1 MDIKKILIIAAIA
14 LLAII
19 GFNYYNSVQSEKSR
33 AARTAEIEVLRASVA
48 QAEIDKKNQA
58 KAEQSRIELEAMP
71 EKAQKIIADKE
82 AELQPDTQYTSI
94 DLEKEDRAKLDE
106 VMSRWGDASVVAGS
120 TARIALSS
128 VVKDLQSI
136 RREAEK
142 LTVTPCLTRAQANML
157 VGMDAEILGYIK
169 FMSNSKADITKDM
182 IEKYEA
188 HAKYF
193 EIIKKCTG

>member
-1 MDIKKILIIAAIA
+1 MVAIAALV

-19 GFNYYNSVQSEKSR
+19 GYNHYSSAQSEKAR
-33 AARTAEIEVLRASVA
+33 AARMAETEAMRASIA
-48 QAEIDKKNQA
+48 QAEIEKANKA
-58 KAEQSRIELEAMP
+58 KAEQSRVELEAMP

-82 AELQPDTQYTSI
+82 AEFQPDTQYTGI
-94 DLEKEDRAKLDE
+94 DIEKDDRAKLDE
-106 VMSRWGDASVVAGS
+106 IMARWSDASIVAGS
-120 TARIALSS
+120 TARIALSPA
-128 VVKDLQSI
+128 VKDLQSI

-169 FMSNSKADITKDM
+169 FMGDAKADITKDM
-182 IEKYEA
+182 IDKYEA

-193 EIIKKCTG
+193 EIIKKCTD

>member
-1 MDIKKILIIAAIA
+1 MDIKKIVVIAALA

-19 GFNYYNSVQSEKSR
+19 GYNYYSSAQSEK
-33 AARTAEIEVLRASVA
+33 ARTARIAETEAMKSRLV
-48 QAEIDKKNQA
+48 QAEIE
-58 KAEQSRIELEAMP
+58 KANKVEAEKSRIELEAMP

-82 AELQPDTQYTSI
+82 SEIQPDTQYTSI

-106 VMSRWGDASVVAGS
+106 IMRRWSDASIVAGS
-120 TARIALSS
+120 TARIALSPA
-128 VVKDLQSI
+128 VKDLQSI

-142 LTVTPCLTRAQANML
+142 LIVTPCLTRAQANML

-169 FMSNSKADITKDM
+169 FMGDAKADITKDM
-182 IEKYEA
+182 IDKYEA

-193 EIIKKCTG
+193 EIIKKCTD

>member
-1 MDIKKILIIAAIA
+1 MDIKKIVAIAALV

-19 GFNYYNSVQSEKSR
+19 GYNYYSSVQSEKAR
-33 AARTAEIEVLRASVA
+33 AARMAETEAMRASVA
-48 QAEIDKKNQA
+48 QAEIEKANKA
-58 KAEQSRIELEAMP
+58 KAEQSRVELEAMP

-82 AELQPDTQYTSI
+82 AELQLDTQYTSI
-94 DLEKEDRAKLDE
+94 DIEKEDRAKLDE
-106 VMSRWGDASVVAGS
+106 IMRRWSDASIVAGS

-128 VVKDLQSI
+128 AVKDLQSI

-169 FMSNSKADITKDM
+169 FMGDAKADITKDM
-182 IEKYEA
+182 IDKYEA

-193 EIIKKCTG
+193 EIIKKCTD

>member
-1 MDIKKILIIAAIA
+1 MDIKKIVVIAALA

-19 GFNYYNSVQSEKSR
+19 GYNYYSSAQSEKAR
-33 AARTAEIEVLRASVA
+33 AARMAETEAMHASIA
-48 QAEIDKKNQA
+48 QAEIEKANKA

-71 EKAQKIIADKE
+71 EKAQKIITDKE

-106 VMSRWGDASVVAGS
+106 IMRRWSDASIVAGS
-120 TARIALSS
+120 TARIALSPA
-128 VVKDLQSI
+128 VKDLQSI

-169 FMSNSKADITKDM
+169 FMGDAKADITKDM
-182 IEKYEA
+182 IDKYEA

-193 EIIKKCTG
+193 EIIKKCTD

>member
-1 MDIKKILIIAAIA
+1 VDIKKIVVAAA
-14 LLAII
+14 LVLLAII
-19 GFNYYNSVQSEKSR
+19 GYNYYSSAQSEKAR
-33 AARTAEIEVLRASVA
+33 AARMAETEAMRASIA
-48 QAEIDKKNQA
+48 QAEIEKANKA
-58 KAEQSRIELEAMP
+58 KAEQSRVELEAMP

-82 AELQPDTQYTSI
+82 AELQLDTQYTSI
-94 DLEKEDRAKLDE
+94 DIEKEDRAKLDE
-106 VMSRWGDASVVAGS
+106 IMRRWSDASIVAGS

-128 VVKDLQSI
+128 AVKDLQSI

-169 FMSNSKADITKDM
+169 FMSDAKADITKDM
-182 IEKYEA
+182 IDKYEA

-193 EIIKKCTG
+193 EIIKKCTD

>member
-1 MDIKKILIIAAIA
+1 MDIKKIVVAAA
-14 LLAII
+14 LVLLAII
-19 GFNYYNSVQSEKSR
+19 GYNYYSSAQSEKAR
-33 AARTAEIEVLRASVA
+33 AARMAETEAMRASIA
-48 QAEIDKKNQA
+48 QAEIEKANKA
-58 KAEQSRIELEAMP
+58 KAEQSRVELEAMP

-82 AELQPDTQYTSI
+82 AELQLDTQYTSI
-94 DLEKEDRAKLDE
+94 DIEKEDRAKLDE
-106 VMSRWGDASVVAGS
+106 IMRRWSDASIVAGS

-128 VVKDLQSI
+128 AVKDLQSI

-169 FMSNSKADITKDM
+169 FMSDAKADITKDM
-182 IEKYEA
+182 IDKYEA

-193 EIIKKCTG
+193 EIIKKCTD

>member
-1 MDIKKILIIAAIA
+1 MNVKAVVVIAVIA
-14 LLAII
+14 LLSFI
-19 GFNYYNSVQSEKSR
+19 GFNTYQSAQYKKAMTERQAKTE
-33 AARTAEIEVLRASVA
+33 AMRASIA
-48 QAEIDKKNQA
+48 QAETEKANKA

-82 AELQPDTQYTSI
+82 SEIQPDTQYTSI

-106 VMSRWGDASVVAGS
+106 IMARWSDASIVAGS
-120 TARIALSS
+120 TARIALSPA
-128 VVKDLQSI
+128 VKDLQSI

-142 LTVTPCLTRAQANML
+142 LTVTHCLTRAQANML

-169 FMSNSKADITKDM
+169 FMGDAKADITKDM
-182 IEKYEA
+182 IDKYEA

-193 EIIKKCTG
+193 EIIKKCTD

>member
-14 LLAII
+14 LLAIV
-19 GFNYYNSVQSEKSR
+19 GFNYYSSAQTRDSI
-33 AARTAEIEVLRASVA
+33 AARQAETEAMRASIA
-48 QAEIDKKNQA
+48 QAEIEKANKA
-58 KAEQSRIELEAMP
+58 KAEQSRVELEAMP

-82 AELQPDTQYTSI
+82 AELQLDTQYTNI

-106 VMSRWGDASVVAGS
+106 IMGRWSDASVVAGS

-128 VVKDLQSI
+128 AVKDLQSI

-169 FMSNSKADITKDM
+169 FMGDAEADITKDM

-193 EIIKKCTG
+193 EIIKKCTD

>member
-1 MDIKKILIIAAIA
+1 MNVKAVVVIAVIA
-14 LLAII
+14 LLSFI
-19 GFNYYNSVQSEKSR
+19 GFNTYQSAQYKKAMNERQAKTE
-33 AARTAEIEVLRASVA
+33 AMRASIT
-48 QAEIDKKNQA
+48 QAETEKANKA

-82 AELQPDTQYTSI
+82 AEFQPDTQYTGI
-94 DLEKEDRAKLDE
+94 DIEKDDRAKLDE
-106 VMSRWGDASVVAGS
+106 IMARWSDASIVAGN
-120 TARIALSS
+120 TVRIALSPA
-128 VVKDLQSI
+128 VKDLQSI

-169 FMSNSKADITKDM
+169 FMGDAEADITKDM

-193 EIIKKCTG
+193 EIIKKCTD